1 MRIPWKKL
9 SGAFMWIAALSMCVL
24 PAAQSEGAEAWRVYI
39 GGYHSDENFGIN
51 YGTYDPANGALKM
64 EGKEKAHRLHV
75 QKRYTIF
82 YTVER
87 TKEKTF
93 VEVHLIMSYAAA
105 HKRYKRIDL

>member
-1 MRIPWKKL
+1 MTKYEIVFKESAKKDL
-9 SGAFMWIAALSMCVL
+9 KVIERDDGEYVSKILEKIEFCLGEHLFDRTGQCSKK
-24 PAAQSEGAEAWRVYI
+24 
-39 GGYHSDENFGIN
+39 
-51 YGTYDPANGALKM
+51 KM

-93 VEVHLIMSYAAA
+93 VEVHLIMSYAAT